1 MSPGMRR
8 FRQEL
13 PKDETEAIMRNAT
26 SGVLALADREG
37 RPYAVPLSF
46 AYEKN
51 TIYFHCAPTGHKMDL
66 MKENARASFCVI
78 GEDHLR
84 PAAFTTYY
92 RSVIAIGNTRIVE
105 DPEEKLKALYLLI
118 QKYADG
124 VPGAQQEID
133 GAFHRVAVVAMDVEE
148 ITGKEARELMEA
160 RKTK

>member
-78 GEDHLR
+78 GEDLVQ
-84 PAAFTTYY
+84 PATFTTHY
-92 RSVIAIGNTRIVE
+92 RSAIAFGKARIVE
-105 DPEEKLKALYLLI
+105 EKDEKLAALHLLI
-118 QKYADG
+118 KKYAHG
-124 VPGAQQEID
+124 VPGAQEEID
-133 GAFHRVAVVAMDVEE
+133 GAFHRVAVVAMEVEE